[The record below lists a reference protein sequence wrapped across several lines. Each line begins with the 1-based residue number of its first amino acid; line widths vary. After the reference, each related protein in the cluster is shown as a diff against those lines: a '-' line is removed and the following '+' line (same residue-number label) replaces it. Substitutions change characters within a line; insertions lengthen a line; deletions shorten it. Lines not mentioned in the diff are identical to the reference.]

1 MKTFYQFNESIGKA
15 LFKLGK
21 IGLRKL
27 PKYLPKYKSQ
37 IPKKVSKLFKPKNIE
52 KFETKTNKIV
62 SKSTEFGKPATKSHE
77 IKRELGANL
86 IAKNQIKN
94 NQPFYGTTPP
104 LAVNKGVQGYRSGV
118 SMSPTAGETQ
128 LYGKLKGAEYKPR
141 MSGKGDKGPLGT
153 VTGYRGKGNKALRR
167 SGQSDK
173 ITDYEGTGRK
183 PTPMFR
189 KTEKEMGTL
198 YKKHEVYL
206 DPSNPKPEP
215 HKWKAGDIY
224 MQSVDI
230 KQSRANSRAI
240 RNQLKAQ
247 QKREASLRKGNKGME
262 KEIEAM
268 RRRLESGN

>member
-21 IGLRKL
+21 VGLRKL
-27 PKYLPKYKSQ
+27 PKYLPKFKSTIKNLSKPKFEKTLLKKIGSGSEQTRETAKNLLAKSQ
-37 IPKKVSKLFKPKNIE
+37 VSNPKNSG
-52 KFETKTNKIV
+52 FT
-62 SKSTEFGKPATKSHE
+62 STVKPLGSSTASRVDTATKD
-77 IKRELGANL
+77 L
-86 IAKNQIKN
+86 Q
-94 NQPFYGTTPP
+94 F
-104 LAVNKGVQGYRSGV
+104 QGN
-118 SMSPTAGETQ
+118 
-128 LYGKLKGAEYKPR
+128 LKGAEYKPKLG
-141 MSGKGDKGPLGT
+141 GKGDKGPLGP
-153 VTGYRGKGNKALRR
+153 VVGSRGKGNKALRR

-198 YKKHEVYL
+198 YQKHQVAL

-215 HKWKAGDIY
+215 HKWKAGDLY
-224 MQSVDI
+224 MQSVNI

-247 QKREASLRKGNKGME
+247 QRREASLKKSDKGME

-268 RRRLESGN
+268 RRRLSGN